1 MNCQNLK
8 VLYVVV
14 PCYNEQEVL
23 FQTSKQLIN
32 KLSSLISNNIIHAS
46 SKLAFIDDGS
56 SDDTWT
62 IISELHKQNPM
73 ISAVKLSRNRGH
85 QNAVLA
91 GLLTF
96 NSKADMIITLD
107 ADLQDDINVMDQFIK
122 KYYNGCDIVYGVRSS
137 RKSDSFFKKFTAQCF
152 YKLLTHMG
160 VDIIYNHA
168 DYRLMSKRAIN
179 ELSNFKEVNLFL
191 RGIVPLIGFKSAT
204 VDYCRNSRIAG
215 KSKYSIKKM
224 FNLAFDG
231 ITSFSIK
238 PIRLVS
244 TIGIIIFLISIIM
257 FIYFLIIHFQGNT
270 ISGWT
275 SIIISV
281 WAIGGLQLLATGI
294 IGEYIGKIYI
304 ETKNRPKFIID
315 ELLD

>member
-73 ISAVKLSRNRGH
+73 ISAVKLTRNRGH

-137 RKSDSFFKKFTAQCF
+137 RKSDSFLKKFTAQSF

-179 ELSNFKEVNLFL
+179 ELSKFKEVNLFL
-191 RGIVPLIGFKSAT
+191 RGIVPLIGFKSDK
-204 VDYCRNSRIAG
+204 VYYSRNSRIAG
-215 KSKYSIKKM
+215 KSKYSVKKM
-224 FNLAFDG
+224 FSLAFDG

>member
-137 RKSDSFFKKFTAQCF
+137 RKSDSFLKKFTAQSF

-179 ELSNFKEVNLFL
+179 ELSKFKEVNLFL
-191 RGIVPLIGFKSAT
+191 RGIVPLIGFKSDK
-204 VDYCRNSRIAG
+204 VYYSRNSRIAG
-215 KSKYSIKKM
+215 KSKYSVKKM
-224 FNLAFDG
+224 FSLAFDG

>member
-1 MNCQNLK
+1 MNPQNLK

-23 FQTSKQLIN
+23 PKTSKQLIS
-32 KLSSLISNNIIHAS
+32 KLSSLINNNMIHPN

-56 SDDTWT
+56 SDNTWA
-62 IISELHKQNPM
+62 ILSKLHKQNPM
-73 ISAVKLSRNRGH
+73 VSAVKLSRNRGH

-96 NSKADMIITLD
+96 NNKADMIITLD

-244 TIGIIIFLISIIM
+244 TIGIIIFIISIIM
-257 FIYFLIIHFQGNT
+257 FIYFLILYFQGNT